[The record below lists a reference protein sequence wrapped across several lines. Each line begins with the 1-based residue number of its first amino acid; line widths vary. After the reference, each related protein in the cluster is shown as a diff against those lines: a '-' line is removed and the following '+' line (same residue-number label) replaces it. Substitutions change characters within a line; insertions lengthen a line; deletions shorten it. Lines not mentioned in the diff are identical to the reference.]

1 MGETFEPKIVVFL
14 CNWFYQAEFDSIQ
27 SALSGVLPVRV
38 LCSGQVSPEM
48 IMRVF
53 RAGVDGVLM
62 LGCNDGDCHYISSGY
77 HATRRAPLVR
87 DLLGYVSIHP
97 GRLRLDWVSLD
108 EPSKFAL
115 VVPAFVEAVR
125 ALGPVAEE
133 VGG

>member
-1 MGETFEPKIVVFL
+1 MGEVFEPKVVVFL
-14 CNWFYQAEFDSIQ
+14 CNWFYHAEIDSIEP
-27 SALSGVLPVRV
+27 ALSHILPIRV

-97 GRLRLDWVSLD
+97 GRLQLDWVSLD
-108 EPSKFAL
+108 EPSKFAR
-115 VVPAFVEAVR
+115 VVQAFVEAVR
-125 ALGPVAEE
+125 ALGPIAEDM
-133 VGG
+133 GA

>member
-1 MGETFEPKIVVFL
+1 MDGVFEPTVVVFL
-14 CNWFYQAEFDSIQ
+14 CNWFYHAELGNIE

-48 IMRVF
+48 IVRVF

-77 HATRRAPLVR
+77 HATKRAPLVR
-87 DLLGYVSIHP
+87 ALLDYVSTHP
-97 GRLRLDWVSLD
+97 DRLRLDWVSLD
-108 EPSKFAL
+108 EPSKFAR
-115 VVPAFVEAVR
+115 VTREFVEAVR
-125 ALGPVAEE
+125 SLGPIGEE

>member
-1 MGETFEPKIVVFL
+1 VSESFEPQIVVFI
-14 CNWFYQAEFDSIQ
+14 CNWFYHAEIDAIEPTL
-27 SALSGVLPVRV
+27 AHILPIRV

-62 LGCNDGDCHYISSGY
+62 LGCNAGDCHYISSGY
-77 HATRRAPLVR
+77 YATKRAPLVR

-108 EPSKFAL
+108 EPSKFAQ
-115 VVPAFVEAVR
+115 VVQAFVEAVR
-125 ALGPVAEE
+125 ALGPIEE
-133 VGG
+133 EIEV

>member
-1 MGETFEPKIVVFL
+1 MGKIFEPRIVVFL
-14 CNWFYQAEFDSIQ
+14 CDWFYQAEFDSIQ

-48 IMRVF
+48 VMRVF

-97 GRLRLDWVSLD
+97 GRLQLDWVSLD
-108 EPSKFAL
+108 EPSKFAQ
-115 VVPAFVEAVR
+115 VVPAFVETVR
-125 ALGPVAEE
+125 ALGPIDKE

>member
-1 MGETFEPKIVVFL
+1 MGETFEPKVVVFL

-53 RAGVDGVLM
+53 HAGVDGVLM

-87 DLLGYVSIHP
+87 ALLDYVSTHP
-97 GRLRLDWVSLD
+97 DRLRLDWVSLD
-108 EPSKFAL
+108 EPSKFAR
-115 VVPAFVEAVR
+115 VTREFVEAVK
-125 ALGPVAEE
+125 ALGPIGEE
-133 VGG
+133 EKG

>member
-1 MGETFEPKIVVFL
+1 MGKIFEPRIVVFL
-14 CNWFYQAEFDSIQ
+14 CDWFYQAEFDSIQ

-97 GRLRLDWVSLD
+97 GRLQLDWVSLD
-108 EPSKFAL
+108 EPSKFAQ
-115 VVPAFVEAVR
+115 VVPAFVETVR
-125 ALGPVAEE
+125 ALGPIDKE